1 MKSKRHEKSDK
12 IFQLFQGALEVDQ
25 DKRAAFLDRE
35 CGGDEELRRE
45 VEALLVFDKR
55 AERFIESPAIEEA
68 SELIADSESSST
80 VTMAAVGP
88 FKLVKKLGSG
98 GMGEV
103 FLARDS
109 RLERNVA
116 LKLLDRNLIGD
127 SGFARVSLGKR
138 ASRPRSST
146 RTSARFM
153 EIR

>member
-35 CGGDEELRRE
+35 CGGDEEMRRE
-45 VEALLVFDKR
+45 VEALLVYDKR

-88 FKLVKKLGSG
+88 FKLVKSW
-98 GMGEV
+98 
-103 FLARDS
+103 
-109 RLERNVA
+109 
-116 LKLLDRNLIGD
+116 DRAGWAKFPC
-127 SGFARVSLGKR
+127 SGFEARTQRRAQTARPKFGWRQRISL
-138 ASRPRSST
+138 AFP
-146 RTSARFM
+146 
-153 EIR
+153 